1 MLKYYLKPI
10 LAACTFFPAIA
21 AIVTMPFVI
30 HNYRKYGGIAVM
42 RVIVVY
48 SFILYC
54 MCAFLLT
61 VMPLPSMEAVAAMEP
76 HPIGWIP
83 YRDMAEGMAKA
94 GMTFSDL
101 STFRDEEIWKRF
113 LDGGDLFQML
123 ANIVMMVPLGFY
135 LRYYYRLSFRKVV
148 IISFCTSLFF
158 EITQLTGLYF
168 LYPKPYRFTQMDDLI
183 DNTLGGMLGYALTP
197 VIALLL
203 PSRDE
208 IDRIS
213 YLKGEHITP
222 VHSFF
227 AEFLDISVCALLLGA
242 VGFAFQAK
250 GALFLV
256 LLCLGVVIL
265 FYFVFPC
272 VTGGSTPGQFILK
285 VRTVSKDGTTLAAFW
300 QLIWRNFL
308 LYGVELFF
316 LLLCASGLAG
326 AAVLLLA
333 TNVSVWIRILI
344 MAVSLAVSVFSI
356 IFSIRTRKRNDVPPH
371 SYYSRTSEIPRGA
384 EVRKKPRKQ
393 RRGAEG

>member
-1 MLKYYLKPI
+1 MLRYYLKPL

-21 AIVTMPFVI
+21 AIFTMPFVI

-42 RVIVVY
+42 RVVVVY

-61 VMPLPSMEAVAAMEP
+61 VMPLPSMETVLAMEP

-94 GMTFSDL
+94 GMTFADL
-101 STFRDEEIWKRF
+101 STFRDKEIWKRF

-135 LRYYYRLSFRKVV
+135 LRYYFRLSFKKVV
-148 IISFCTSLFF
+148 IITFCTSLFF

-168 LYPKPYRFTQMDDLI
+168 YYPKPYRFTQMDDLI

-197 VIALLL
+197 AIGLLL
-203 PSRDE
+203 PTREE
-208 IDRIS
+208 IDRVS
-213 YLKGEHITP
+213 YLKGEHITL

-227 AEFLDISVCALLLGA
+227 AKFLDISLCAMLLGA
-242 VGFAFQAK
+242 LGFAFQEK
-250 GALFLV
+250 GTLFLV
-256 LLCLGVVIL
+256 LLCAGVLCL

-272 VTGGSTPGQFILK
+272 VSRGSTPGQYILK
-285 VRTVSKDGTTLAAFW
+285 VRTVREDERTLAAFW

-316 LLLCASGLAG
+316 LLLCLSVLAG
-326 AAVLLLA
+326 AVILLLA
-333 TNVSVWIRILI
+333 TGLSVWIRILI
-344 MAVSLAVSVFSI
+344 MAVSSAISVFSI
-356 IFSIRTRKRNDVPPH
+356 IFSIRSRRKREVPLH
-371 SYYSRTSEIPRGA
+371 SYYSRTAEIPRTA
-384 EVRKKPRKQ
+384 PVYRKPRK
-393 RRGAEG
+393 RRSIS

>member
-1 MLKYYLKPI
+1 MLRYYLKPL

-21 AIVTMPFVI
+21 AIFTMPFVI

-54 MCAFLLT
+54 MCAYLLT
-61 VMPLPSMEAVAAMEP
+61 VMPLPSMETLMTMDP

-83 YRDMAEGMAKA
+83 YRDIAEGMAKA
-94 GMTFSDL
+94 GMTFTDL
-101 STFRDEEIWKRF
+101 STFRDKEIWKRF

-135 LRYYYRLSFRKVV
+135 LRYYFRLSFKKVV

-168 LYPKPYRFTQMDDLI
+168 IYPRPYRFTQMDDLI

-197 VIALLL
+197 VIGLLL
-203 PSRDE
+203 PSREE

-213 YLKGEHITP
+213 YVKGEHITP

-227 AEFLDISVCALLLGA
+227 AEFLDISLCALLLGA
-242 VGFAFQAK
+242 LGFAFQAK

-256 LLCLGVVIL
+256 LLCLGVLFL

-272 VTGGSTPGQFILK
+272 ATRGSTPGQFILK
-285 VRTVSKDGTTLAAFW
+285 VRTVRDDERTLAAFW

-316 LLLCASGLAG
+316 LLLCASVLAG
-326 AAVLLLA
+326 AVVLLLA
-333 TNVSVWIRILI
+333 TGLSVWIRSTI

-356 IFSIRTRKRNDVPPH
+356 IFCIRTRRRNEVPPH
-371 SYYSRTSEIPRGA
+371 SYYSRTAEIPRTVP
-384 EVRKKPRKQ
+384 VRRKP
-393 RRGAEG
+393 

>member
-1 MLKYYLKPI
+1 MLRYYLKPI
-10 LAACTFFPAIA
+10 LAACAFFPAIA
-21 AIVTMPFVI
+21 AVFTMPFVI
-30 HNYRKYGGIAVM
+30 HNYRKYGGIAVI

-54 MCAFLLT
+54 LCAFLLT
-61 VMPLPSMEAVAAMEP
+61 VMPLPSMETVAAMEP

-101 STFRDEEIWKRF
+101 STFRNKEIWKNF

-135 LRYYYRLSFRKVV
+135 LRYYFRLSFRKVV
-148 IISFCTSLFF
+148 VITFCTSLFF

-183 DNTLGGMLGYALTP
+183 DNTLGGMLGYGLTP
-197 VIALLL
+197 AIALML
-203 PSRDE
+203 PSREE

-227 AEFLDISVCALLLGA
+227 AEFLDISLCALLMGA
-242 VGFAFQAK
+242 VGFAFLKK
-250 GALFLV
+250 GLMPVV
-256 LLCLGVVIL
+256 LACLSVVIL

-272 VTGGSTPGQFILK
+272 ATAGSTPGQMILK
-285 VRTVSKDGTTLAAFW
+285 VRTVRENGKAHAAFW

-316 LLLCASGLAG
+316 VLLCASALAG
-326 AAVLLLA
+326 ASVLLLA
-333 TNVSVWIRILI
+333 TGLSVWVRILI
-344 MAVSLAVSVFSI
+344 CGVSVAVSVFSI
-356 IFSIRTRKRNDVPPH
+356 IFCIRTRKRNAVPPH
-371 SYYSRTSEIPRGA
+371 SYYSRTSEIPRTSPGH
-384 EVRKKPRKQ
+384 K
-393 RRGAEG
+393 